1 MNKVLLGIFLVLT
14 TFVLSA
20 QNKIPIKNPSEL
32 KAKLKQQAKKTSS
45 IIADFKQEKHLI
57 FMKNPQLS
65 EGVFYYE
72 QADKLRWEQ
81 NTPFNYV
88 LLINNTDIRIKD
100 NGKEKKIAGAS
111 KMMGKMNTL
120 MIGMINGDIFDSKQF
135 DVKYF
140 NDGKFYI
147 VELTPKN
154 KRLKAIFNRIELSFL
169 KATTRLKELT
179 FLEKNGDKSV
189 MKFYN
194 EQFNQAIPKSTFLKL

>member
-45 IIADFKQEKHLI
+45 IIADFKQEKHLS

-100 NGKEKKIAGAS
+100 NGKEKKNCW
-111 KMMGKMNTL
+111 GK
-120 MIGMINGDIFDSKQF
+120 
-135 DVKYF
+135 
-140 NDGKFYI
+140 
-147 VELTPKN
+147 
-154 KRLKAIFNRIELSFL
+154 
-169 KATTRLKELT
+169 
-179 FLEKNGDKSV
+179 
-189 MKFYN
+189 
-194 EQFNQAIPKSTFLKL
+194 

>member
-45 IIADFKQEKHLI
+45 IIADFKQEKHLS